1 MATRKKKGP
10 TKGGRILV
18 ELPFGRVEKA
28 VKGKSGGRSKLVK
41 VKENVAAFLGFK
53 AVTSLKTQQVTFK
66 TAKGSATVKRIVS
79 QGSYRRK
86 SVTLLLDKA
95 KSIGKAPYKY
105 KSVDLP
111 LGSGCTVTDAI
122 VYFQKNGKSKG
133 IIGIRTPDGVTH
145 RWGATSK

>member
-1 MATRKKKGP
+1 MATKKKGP

-18 ELPFGRVEKA
+18 DLPFGRNIKA
-28 VKGKSGGRSKLVK
+28 VKDKTKAKNKLVK

-53 AVTSLKTQQVTFK
+53 GVTSLKTQQISVK
-66 TAKGSATVKRIVS
+66 TVQGEKKYKRVLN

-105 KSVDLP
+105 KSIDLP

-122 VYFQKNGKSKG
+122 VYFQTNGKSKG
-133 IIGIRTPDGVTH
+133 IVGIRTPDGVTH
-145 RWGATSK
+145 RWDTK